1 MTRLRIRRS
10 LLIASGAVA
19 FAMLLLPASAR
30 AQRQTETVDRTLPFP
45 SGGTLKLNNFSGD
58 VRITVGTGRNFVMKA
73 VRRGDADRLKEIL
86 LTVESSGSTIIVE
99 SNKRDRDTERRRSDE
114 GRNNVINTDF
124 EIQVPADARL
134 DINTFSSDVV
144 VGGVEGAQRIET
156 FSGDIEIDA
165 TAQGTSPELDV
176 ETFSGTMR
184 VRLSDKARGEVE
196 FDSFSG
202 SFDADYPVSLRSS
215 GRRNIR
221 ATLPGGPGRPLRFK
235 SFSGELRLVR

>member
-1 MTRLRIRRS
+1 MTRPGIRRS
-10 LLIASGAVA
+10 LLGAAAAVA
-19 FAMLLLPASAR
+19 FAMLVLPASAW

-45 SGGTLKLNNFSGD
+45 SGGTLKLNNFSGE

-73 VRRGDADRLKEIL
+73 VRRGDADRLKDIL

-99 SNKRDRDTERRRSDE
+99 ANKRDRDTERRRSDE
-114 GRNNVINTDF
+114 GRHNVIDTDF

-144 VGGVEGAQRIET
+144 VVGVEGAQRIET
-156 FSGDIEIDA
+156 FSGDIDIDA

-184 VRLSDKARGEVE
+184 MRLSDKARGDVA

-221 ATLPGGPGRPLRFK
+221 ATLPGGAGRPLRFK
-235 SFSGELRLVR
+235 SFSGDLRLIK